1 METANIQNMTE
12 KDITMVALANI
23 QPSSYNPRKHFD
35 ETSLAEL
42 AESIRRQ
49 GVLQPIGVRPLAD
62 IDRME
67 IVFGERRYRAA
78 LMAELAEIPAFILHV
93 SDETAA

>member
-49 GVLQPIGVRPLAD
+49 GVLHHDFLIA
-62 IDRME
+62 
-67 IVFGERRYRAA
+67 
-78 LMAELAEIPAFILHV
+78 ILPKV
-93 SDETAA
+93 W